1 VSDAS
6 RRKFL
11 AKSAK
16 FLAGSAAFVSASALA
31 SSHGAKMHAGSVDGK
46 AVDASAENTC
56 ATCQYWGGMRKVSE
70 DKSQVMTQ
78 SMGWCNNP
86 ESMNY
91 RKLTNP
97 DHVMKKMGIWKKWA
111 AL

>member
-1 VSDAS
+1 MSDES

-11 AKSAK
+11 SNSAK
-16 FLAGSAAFVSASALA
+16 FLAGSAAFVSVNALA
-31 SSHGAKMHAGSVDGK
+31 SSHEEPMHGSPGEGK
-46 AVDASAENTC
+46 AIDAAATDTC

-70 DKSQVMTQ
+70 DKAQVEAQ

-86 ESMNY
+86 DSPNHQ
-91 RKLTNP
+91 KLTSA
-97 DHVMKKMGIWKKWA
+97 DHQMKKAGIWTKWP

>member
-1 VSDAS
+1 MSDES

-11 AKSAK
+11 SNSAK
-16 FLAGSAAFVSASALA
+16 FLAGSAAFVSVNALA
-31 SSHGAKMHAGSVDGK
+31 SSHEEPIGSPGEGK
-46 AVDASAENTC
+46 AIDAAATDTC

-70 DKSQVMTQ
+70 DKAQVEAQ

-86 ESMNY
+86 DSMNF

-97 DHVMKKMGIWKKWA
+97 DHVMQKTGIWKKWI

>member
-1 VSDAS
+1 MSDES
-6 RRKFL
+6 RRNFL
-11 AKSAK
+11 SNSVKL
-16 FLAGSAAFVSASALA
+16 LAGSVAFVSVNALA
-31 SSHGAKMHAGSVDGK
+31 SSHEGAMHGASGEGQ
-46 AVDASAENTC
+46 AVDAAAEDTC

-70 DKSQVMTQ
+70 DKAQVLAQ

-86 ESMNY
+86 DSKNF

-97 DHVMKKMGIWKKWA
+97 DHVMQKKGIWKKWI